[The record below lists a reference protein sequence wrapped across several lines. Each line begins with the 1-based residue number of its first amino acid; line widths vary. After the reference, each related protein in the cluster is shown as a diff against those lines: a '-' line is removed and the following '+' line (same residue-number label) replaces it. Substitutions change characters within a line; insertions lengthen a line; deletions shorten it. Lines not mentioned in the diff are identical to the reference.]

1 MSAGDPA
8 LGYVDSMEMRWSHE
22 GVAMRAPVRNARLL
36 RRFAY
41 ALLGGGGLVTL
52 FFLTQLNEPAPPVD
66 YSVCSWRVERTS
78 GVCEDIR
85 PSFETWAY
93 PSKDAYVRARA
104 CSLSDN
110 PSDSDLVAYTRVKA
124 GIGYAHNLEFLRM
137 AANQSGAC
145 VPETS
150 QWRDIAEREWQALL
164 AIENAYWQ
172 DRIVRANDAA
182 QTAYER
188 AQFVRSMLLDTIAV
202 WLPVLLT
209 AWIVA
214 LVAFRRLLRRARPLE
229 LQVHTGGVLLDGRVI
244 RRKDIAFLSLE
255 GQRLRIERWLGPPVY
270 TRPLPPEALAYAD
283 EICAALGSM
292 DDDGDDDDCDGAHE
306 PPPSALRAL
315 VASSGRRGDRS

>member
-1 MSAGDPA
+1 
-8 LGYVDSMEMRWSHE
+8 MEMRWSHE

-41 ALLGGGGLVTL
+41 ALLGGGAVVSL
-52 FFLTQLNEPAPPVD
+52 FFVSYLAEPAPPPD
-66 YSVCSWRVERTS
+66 YSVCAERADRGF
-78 GVCEDIR
+78 GVCDDIR
-85 PSFETWAY
+85 PSYETWSYA
-93 PSKDAYVRARA
+93 SKDDYVRARA
-104 CSLSDN
+104 CSLAED

-150 QWRDIAEREWQALL
+150 QWRSIAEREWDALL
-164 AIENAYWQ
+164 AIENAYWSE
-172 DRIVRANDAA
+172 RITRAQEAVD
-182 QTAYER
+182 TAYER
-188 AQFVRSMLLDTIAV
+188 ARFVRTVLLNTV
-202 WLPVLLT
+202 PLWLPVLLT

-214 LVAFRRLLRRARPLE
+214 LVAFRRLMRRARPLE
-229 LQVHTGGVLLDGRVI
+229 LQVTTAGVLLDGREI

-255 GQRLRIERWLGPPVY
+255 GQRLRIERWLGAPVY

-292 DDDGDDDDCDGAHE
+292 DDDTEDDGPE
-306 PPPSALRAL
+306 PPPSALHAL
-315 VASSGRRGDRS
+315 VASTRSRL

>member
-1 MSAGDPA
+1 
-8 LGYVDSMEMRWSHE
+8 
-22 GVAMRAPVRNARLL
+22 MRAPVRNARLL
-36 RRFAY
+36 QRFAY
-41 ALLGGGGLVTL
+41 ALLAGGALVTL
-52 FFLTQLNEPAPPVD
+52 FFATQLDEPAPPAD
-66 YSVCSWRVERTS
+66 YSVCEARADR
-78 GVCEDIR
+78 GLAVCDDIR

-93 PSKDAYVRARA
+93 PDRDAYVRARA
-104 CSLSDN
+104 CSLADD
-110 PSDSDLVAYTRVKA
+110 PSDSDLVAYTRVRA

-150 QWRDIAEREWQALL
+150 QWRDIAEREWNALL
-164 AIENAYWQ
+164 AIENAYWHE
-172 DRIVRANDAA
+172 RILRANEAA

-188 AQFVRSMLLDTIAV
+188 AQFVRALLLDTIV
-202 WLPVLLT
+202 LWLPVLLA

-229 LQVHTGGVLLDGRVI
+229 LQVHTGGVMLDGRAI

-292 DDDGDDDDCDGAHE
+292 DDDTEDGEGANE
-306 PPPSALRAL
+306 PPPSALREL
-315 VASSGRRGDRS
+315 MASSKRRGHHN